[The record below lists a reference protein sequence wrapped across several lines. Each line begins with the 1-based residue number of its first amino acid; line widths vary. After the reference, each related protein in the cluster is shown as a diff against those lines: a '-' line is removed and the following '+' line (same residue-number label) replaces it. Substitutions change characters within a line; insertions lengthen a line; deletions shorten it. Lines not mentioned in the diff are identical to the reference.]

1 MKRIMFILILVSSLW
16 SEEIK
21 IDDIYEVYIS
31 KTVDIDI
38 SKATREEIYFGEYS
52 AYVEKTTKELQD
64 TMIKNVGNGA
74 VSGLSAVAN
83 STTNNV
89 ANGMGKSLGQGL
101 GMGLGIGLVM
111 GVIDIG
117 VQKAIANEVYIL
129 IYDYTNEKGE
139 KTRVSAF
146 YVAEDFDD
154 EPIVK
159 TYLEEQINKK
169 YMIKG

>member
-1 MKRIMFILILVSSLW
+1 MKKIMFILILISSLW

-52 AYVEKTTKELQD
+52 KYVEKTTKEFQD
-64 TMIKNVGNGA
+64 TMLKNVGNGA
-74 VSGLSAVAN
+74 VSGLSTVAN
-83 STTNNV
+83 STTNSL

-101 GMGLGIGLVM
+101 GMGLGIGAVI
-111 GVIDIG
+111 GVIGI
-117 VQKAIANEVYIL
+117 VREQIIANEVYIL
-129 IYDYTNEKGE
+129 IYDYTNENGQ
-139 KTRVSAF
+139 KTRVSAL
-146 YVAEDFDD
+146 YLAEDFDD

-159 TYLEEQINKK
+159 SYLEEQINKK
-169 YMIKG
+169 YTIKG